1 MRRTVQEQQKLVP
14 IPVEHPHAAELAEI
28 SRTLDE
34 HPEIYEMVRDD
45 LVAGGID
52 PDKGR
57 DGMPAEQVIRALVIK
72 QMNRF
77 SYGQLAFHAMDSDC
91 YRSFCRVGYD
101 QRLDENTLQRNIKKV
116 RPESLEA
123 INRLV
128 VLEGK
133 ARGVERGRTVRTD
146 CTVEESNIHEP
157 SDSTLLYDVVRVLAR
172 LMRKGKEVGYDIDTV
187 DHTRRAK
194 RRMLKI
200 QHAKRNDKRVKPYRE
215 LVKLTE
221 KTIKDALRAIPS
233 FDDPPATLD
242 LDAVILGFGL
252 VTDLEHYIPLG
263 RQVVLQTKRRVF
275 WNEKVP
281 ASEKLVSIFEP
292 HTDIIKKDRRETLF
306 GHKLCL
312 TTGKS
317 GMILDC
323 VVLDGNPADSTLVE
337 ETIERQ
343 KSIFGRV
350 PRQASFDGGFAS
362 EANRAA
368 AKTAGVKDIMF
379 HKKRGLKV
387 SEMVKSS
394 WVYKRLKRFRAGIEG
409 NISFLKRC
417 FGLDRCTW
425 RSLESFKAYTWASVL
440 SANLLVLAR
449 HSLAT

>member
-14 IPVEHPHAAELAEI
+14 IPDEHPHAGELAQI
-28 SRTLDE
+28 SRDLDD
-34 HPEIYEMVRDD
+34 HPEIYD
-45 LVAGGID
+45 LVHADLIAVGVD
-52 PDKGR
+52 PNKGR
-57 DGMPAEQVIRALVIK
+57 DGLTAEQVLRAAIIK

-77 SYGQLAFHAMDSDC
+77 SYGQLAFHIIDSIC
-91 YRSFCRVGYD
+91 YRSFCRIGFD
-101 QRLDENTLQRNIKKV
+101 QKPDRNTLQRNIKKL
-116 RPESLEA
+116 RCQTLEA
-123 INRLV
+123 INRV
-128 VLEGK
+128 FIKEAA
-133 ARGVERGRTVRTD
+133 ARGIESGRTVRTD
-146 CTVEESNIHEP
+146 CTVEETNIHEP
-157 SDSTLLYDVVRVLAR
+157 SDSTLLFDVVRVLAR

-194 RRMLKI
+194 RRMLEI

-221 KTIKDALRAIPS
+221 KTIKAALRAIPC

-242 LDAVILGFGL
+242 LDAVLIGVGL
-252 VTDLEHYIPLG
+252 VTDLERFIPLG

-275 WNEKVP
+275 WNEKVE
-281 ASEKLVSIFEP
+281 ASEKIVSIFEP

-312 TTGKS
+312 TTGRS

-394 WVYKRLKRFRAGIEG
+394 WVYKRLKRFRAGIEA

-425 RSLESFKAYTWASVL
+425 RGLESFKAYTLASVL
-440 SANLLVLAR
+440 SANLLILAR
-449 HSLAT
+449 HTLAT

>member
-28 SRTLDE
+28 SAILDE
-34 HPEIYEMVRDD
+34 HTEIYGMVHAD
-45 LVAGGID
+45 LIAGHID
-52 PDKGR
+52 PGR
-57 DGMPAEQVIRALVIK
+57 GREGMSAEQVIRAVIIK
-72 QMNRF
+72 QMNGF
-77 SYGQLAFHAMDSDC
+77 SYAQLSFHIVDSDC
-91 YRSFCRVGYD
+91 YRCFCRIGYD
-101 QRLDENTLQRNIKKV
+101 QRLDRNTLQRNIKKV
-116 RPESLEA
+116 RPETLEA
-123 INRLV
+123 INVLV
-128 VLEGK
+128 LTE
-133 ARGVERGRTVRTD
+133 AQLRGVERGRTVRTD
-146 CTVEESNIHEP
+146 CTVEETNIHEP
-157 SDSTLLYDVVRVLAR
+157 SDSTLLFDVVRVLAR

-194 RRMLKI
+194 RRMLAI

-221 KTIKDALRAIPS
+221 KTINAALRAIPC

-242 LDAVILGFGL
+242 LDAVLIGLGL
-252 VTDLEHYIPLG
+252 VTDLERFIPLG

-275 WNEKVP
+275 WNEKVE
-281 ASEKLVSIFEP
+281 ANEKIVSIFEP

-323 VVLDGNPADSTLVE
+323 IILDGNPADSTLVDE
-337 ETIERQ
+337 AIERQ

-379 HKKRGLKV
+379 HKKRGMKV

-440 SANLLVLAR
+440 SANLLILAR
-449 HSLAT
+449 HTLAT

>member
-14 IPVEHPHAAELAEI
+14 IPVAHPHSAELAEMNRI
-28 SRTLDE
+28 FDD
-34 HPEIYEMVRDD
+34 HPEIYELVLDD
-45 LVAGGID
+45 LIAGGID
-52 PDKGR
+52 PDVGAE
-57 DGMPAEQVIRALVIK
+57 GMPAEQVIRLIVIK

-77 SYGQLAFHAMDSDC
+77 SYNQLAFHGMDSDC

-101 QRLDENTLQRNIKKV
+101 QVLDKNTLQRNGKKV
-116 RPESLEA
+116 RAETLEA
-123 INRLV
+123 INRII

-133 ARGVERGRTVRTD
+133 ARGVERGRTVRSD
-146 CTVEESNIHEP
+146 CTVEETNIHEP
-157 SDSTLLYDVVRVLAR
+157 SDSTLLFDVVRVLAR
-172 LMRKGKEVGYDIDTV
+172 AMGKAKAVGYDIDTIN
-187 DHTRRAK
+187 HTRRAK
-194 RRMLKI
+194 RRMLGI
-200 QHAKRNDKRVKPYRE
+200 QHAKGNYEREKLYRE

-221 KTIKDALRAIPS
+221 ETIADAVRAIPS
-233 FDDPPATLD
+233 LDDPPASID
-242 LDAVILGFGL
+242 LDALLLGYAL
-252 VTDLEHYIPLG
+252 TTELEHYIPLG

-275 WNEKVP
+275 WNESVP
-281 ASEKLVSIFEP
+281 AKEKLVSIFEP
-292 HTDIIKKDRRETLF
+292 HTDIIVKKRRETLF

-323 VVLDGNPADSTLVE
+323 LVLDGNPADSTLVDE
-337 ETIERQ
+337 MIERQ

-350 PRQASFDGGFAS
+350 PRQAAFDGGFAS

-368 AKTAGVKDIMF
+368 AKAAGVKDVMF
-379 HKKRGLKV
+379 HKKRGMKI

-449 HSLAT
+449 HALAE